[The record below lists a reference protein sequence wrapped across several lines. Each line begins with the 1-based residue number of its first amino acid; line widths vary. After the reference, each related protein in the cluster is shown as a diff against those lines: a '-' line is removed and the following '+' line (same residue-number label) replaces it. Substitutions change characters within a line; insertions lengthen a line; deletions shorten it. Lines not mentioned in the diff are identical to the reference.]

1 MMKAIVNLSFIT
13 SGWPHSQNSH
23 GILDGLLLS
32 KPNGFLLHKFV
43 QASLMAQLVKEST
56 YNAGDPGST
65 PGLGRSAGERI
76 GHPLQYPWASLVAQL
91 IKNPPAM

>member
-13 SGWPHSQNSH
+13 SGWPHCQNSH

-32 KPNGFLLHKFV
+32 KPNGFLLHKFI

-56 YNAGDPGST
+56 CNAGDPGSIH
-65 PGLGRSAGERI
+65 GLGRSAGERI
-76 GHPLQYPWASLVAQL
+76 GHQLQYPWASLVA
-91 IKNPPAM
+91 